1 MAGTPIHSY
10 YGVSANIGSRPFA
23 TADATPAPAGGMPYM
38 GHTRCMANEE
48 TCQGARAKGT
58 DYCIGH
64 LRQKAKEIASESDT
78 NSL

>member
-1 MAGTPIHSY
+1 MAGTPAYSY
-10 YGVSANIGSRPFA
+10 YGVSVTRDSRPYA
-23 TADATPAPAGGMPYM
+23 TADASPAPAGGMPFL
-38 GHTRCMANEE
+38 GHTRCIANEE

-64 LRQKAKEIASESDT
+64 LRQKAKETASESDT

>member
-1 MAGTPIHSY
+1 MAGTPAYSY
-10 YGVSANIGSRPFA
+10 YGVSAIRDSRPYA
-23 TADATPAPAGGMPYM
+23 TADASPAPAGGMPYL

-64 LRQKAKEIASESDT
+64 LRQKAKEIASEPD
-78 NSL
+78 

>member
-10 YGVSANIGSRPFA
+10 YGVPATRDSRPYA
-23 TADATPAPAGGMPYM
+23 TADAAPAPAGGMPYL
-38 GHTRCMANEE
+38 GHTRCIANEE

-64 LRQKAKEIASESDT
+64 LRQKAKEQADEQV
-78 NSL
+78 

>member
-1 MAGTPIHSY
+1 
-10 YGVSANIGSRPFA
+10 
-23 TADATPAPAGGMPYM
+23 MPYM

-64 LRQKAKEIASESDT
+64 LRQKAKEIASEPD
-78 NSL
+78 